1 MNSASPK
8 PATANKKNVPQAGN
22 PPVLVQCSGLCGRT
36 GGIDGV
42 VLKFCSGCKVMSYCS
57 VEDIVIRT
65 LLSANVLAGT
75 FSNKLRTYRSKHK
88 QYCSK
93 NVEKN
98 LGSFVQR
105 MLSHDHPLRQWIH
118 MCLVKEFSITKENMC
133 AMARKPLYAQMNIGI
148 EPADIR
154 QLFKLQKS
162 NIPADF
168 DHEGPVRGIL
178 QMHNIAS
185 LDRLPSYTNFATP
198 SMISTWKEVRADM
211 DHAGRCHFP
220 LVILRVMDGFEEH
233 HFVNTVPI
241 FMTSLEEAW
250 KPRSLKKII
259 QIMVPADAKP
269 NHIAVLEMINFMNEL
284 IRADTKN
291 KLRMR
296 TPFRACDKSLLID
309 AGYEPDPEYIQIVLR
324 SKLFREPIYHA
335 HVLAHPEDAASPME
349 TYLLAHHGKWEA
361 EKERRESLVCE
372 QCAKCTC
379 PT

>member
-1 MNSASPK
+1 
-8 PATANKKNVPQAGN
+8 
-22 PPVLVQCSGLCGRT
+22 
-36 GGIDGV
+36 
-42 VLKFCSGCKVMSYCS
+42 
-57 VEDIVIRT
+57 
-65 LLSANVLAGT
+65 
-75 FSNKLRTYRSKHK
+75 
-88 QYCSK
+88 
-93 NVEKN
+93 
-98 LGSFVQR
+98 
-105 MLSHDHPLRQWIH
+105 

-168 DHEGPVRGIL
+168 DHEGVRGIL

-233 HFVNTVPI
+233 HFVNTIPI

-269 NHIAVLEMINFMNEL
+269 NHIAVLEMIKCGFEFH
-284 IRADTKN
+284 RSC
-291 KLRMR
+291 
-296 TPFRACDKSLLID
+296 RAC
-309 AGYEPDPEYIQIVLR
+309 
-324 SKLFREPIYHA
+324 
-335 HVLAHPEDAASPME
+335 
-349 TYLLAHHGKWEA
+349 
-361 EKERRESLVCE
+361 
-372 QCAKCTC
+372 
-379 PT
+379 